1 MKNNLQLEES
11 YNSSKKLFHKLNSTI
26 NFNYKDISFILSSL
40 NLQEKNTRS
49 KKNNLDIEELSNLIK
64 LYMDELTKCFKE
76 DEKKFHILF
85 NCYILIIETS
95 TELAILY
102 SKQKEYR
109 KLVNKIF
116 ALLKESKN
124 MIKFFIPLEKQKIN
138 LLNNYL
144 GRQLYHY
151 THLHHVTITNK
162 DIEYILEEHLM
173 QIESMLFGF
182 ELCVNVSFA
191 NSQNTQEVNEKMLL
205 INNISFILLK
215 MIYKLK
221 TRYKNLNL
229 KTSSSFIKIKDFF
242 KKLSLEDFETTNLE
256 FEALLLRNFKKS
268 ANYLLKETKK
278 DMFIEKSR
286 LLKHNTDEY
295 KQLIA
300 IISVLKNN

>member
-1 MKNNLQLEES
+1 MKNNIQLKDS

-26 NFNYKDISFILSSL
+26 SFNYKDISFILSSL
-40 NLQEKNTRS
+40 NLQEKNSTS
-49 KKNNLDIEELSNLIK
+49 NENNLNIEELSKLIK
-64 LYMDELTKCFKE
+64 LYMDELTICFKE
-76 DEKKFHILF
+76 DENRFHILF

-102 SKQKEYR
+102 SKQKKYR
-109 KLVNKIF
+109 NLVNKIF

-144 GRQLYHY
+144 GRQLYYY
-151 THLHHVTITNK
+151 THLYHVTTNNK
-162 DIEYILEEHLM
+162 DIEYILEEYLM
-173 QIESMLFGF
+173 QVESMLFGF

-191 NSQNTQEVNEKMLL
+191 NSKTIQETNEKMLL
-205 INNISFILLK
+205 LNNISFLLLK

-221 TRYKNLNL
+221 TRYKNINL
-229 KTSSSFIKIKDFF
+229 KTNSSFIRIIEFF
-242 KKLSLEDFETTNLE
+242 KKLSLEDFETTTLE
-256 FEALLLRNFKKS
+256 FEALLLKNFKKS
-268 ANYLLKETKK
+268 ANYLLKENKK
-278 DMFIEKSR
+278 DMFLEKSK

-300 IISVLKNN
+300 IISILKNN